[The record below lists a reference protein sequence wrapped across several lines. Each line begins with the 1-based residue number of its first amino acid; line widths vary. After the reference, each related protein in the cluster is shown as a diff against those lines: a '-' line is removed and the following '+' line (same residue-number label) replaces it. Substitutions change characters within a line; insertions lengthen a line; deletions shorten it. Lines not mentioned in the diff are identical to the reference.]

1 MDTLLKEL
9 LSAKMR
15 AFEDA
20 MSDDG
25 RIWKAS
31 QAKYDEMLS
40 AQNRYTD
47 KDVFQ
52 AYKDRELISQL
63 SACRLGNVRG

>member
-1 MDTLLKEL
+1 MDELMKSL

-31 QAKYDEMLS
+31 QAKYDELLS
-40 AQNRYTD
+40 GQNQYTD
-47 KDVFQ
+47 SDVFN
-52 AYKDRELISQL
+52 AYRKMIGD
-63 SACRLGNVRG
+63 

>member
-1 MDTLLKEL
+1 MDELMKTL

-31 QAKYDEMLS
+31 QAKYDELLAS
-40 AQNRYTD
+40 QNLYSDR
-47 KDVFQ
+47 DVFN
-52 AYKDRELISQL
+52 AYREMI
-63 SACRLGNVRG
+63 GD

>member
-1 MDTLLKEL
+1 MEDLLKEL
-9 LSAKMR
+9 LRLKLK

-31 QAKYDEMLS
+31 QAKYDEMLAS
-40 AQNRYTD
+40 QNKYTD

-52 AYKDRELISQL
+52 AYKDRELIS
-63 SACRLGNVRG
+63 

>member
-1 MDTLLKEL
+1 MKSL
-9 LSAKMR
+9 LSAKMK

-31 QAKYDEMLS
+31 QAKYDEMLAS
-40 AQNRYTD
+40 QNKYTD
-47 KDVFQ
+47 KDVFN
-52 AYKDRELISQL
+52 AYRKMIGD
-63 SACRLGNVRG
+63 

>member
-1 MDTLLKEL
+1 MDELMKSL

-31 QAKYDEMLS
+31 QTKYDEMLS
-40 AQNRYTD
+40 AQSQYTD
-47 KDVFQ
+47 KDVFN
-52 AYKDRELISQL
+52 AYRKMIGD
-63 SACRLGNVRG
+63 

>member
-1 MDTLLKEL
+1 MENLLKEL
-9 LSAKMR
+9 LSAKMK

-31 QAKYDEMLS
+31 QAKYDEMLAS
-40 AQNRYTD
+40 QNKYTD

-52 AYKDRELISQL
+52 AYKDRELIS
-63 SACRLGNVRG
+63 

>member
-1 MDTLLKEL
+1 MENLLKEL
-9 LSAKMR
+9 LSAKMK

-31 QAKYDEMLS
+31 QAKYDELL
-40 AQNRYTD
+40 ACQNKYTD
-47 KDVFQ
+47 KDVFN
-52 AYKDRELISQL
+52 AYRKMIGD
-63 SACRLGNVRG
+63 

>member
-1 MDTLLKEL
+1 MNELMKSL

-25 RIWKAS
+25 RIWKIS
-31 QAKYDEMLS
+31 QAKYDELL
-40 AQNRYTD
+40 ACQNMYSD
-47 KDVFQ
+47 KDVFN
-52 AYKDRELISQL
+52 AYRKMIGD
-63 SACRLGNVRG
+63 

>member
-1 MDTLLKEL
+1 MDELMKTL

-31 QAKYDEMLS
+31 QAKYDELLS
-40 AQNRYTD
+40 CQNVYSD
-47 KDVFQ
+47 KDVFN
-52 AYKDRELISQL
+52 AYRTMIGD
-63 SACRLGNVRG
+63 

>member
-1 MDTLLKEL
+1 MEDLLKEL
-9 LSAKMR
+9 LRLKLK

-40 AQNRYTD
+40 SQNKYTD

-52 AYKDRELISQL
+52 AYKDRELIS
-63 SACRLGNVRG
+63 

>member
-1 MDTLLKEL
+1 MDELMKTL

-31 QAKYDEMLS
+31 QAKYDELLAS
-40 AQNRYTD
+40 QNLYSD
-47 KDVFQ
+47 MDVFN
-52 AYKDRELISQL
+52 AYRTMIGD
-63 SACRLGNVRG
+63 

>member
-1 MDTLLKEL
+1 MEDLLKEL
-9 LSAKMR
+9 LRLKLK

-31 QAKYDEMLS
+31 QAKYDEMLAS
-40 AQNRYTD
+40 QNKYTD
-47 KDVFQ
+47 KDVFN
-52 AYKDRELISQL
+52 AYKERELL
-63 SACRLGNVRG
+63 S

>member
-1 MDTLLKEL
+1 MENLLKEL
-9 LSAKMR
+9 LSAKMK

-31 QAKYDEMLS
+31 QAKYDELLS
-40 AQNRYTD
+40 GQNQYTD
-47 KDVFQ
+47 SDVFN
-52 AYKDRELISQL
+52 AYRTLI
-63 SACRLGNVRG
+63 GD

>member
-1 MDTLLKEL
+1 MKTL

-31 QAKYDEMLS
+31 QSKYDELLS
-40 AQNRYTD
+40 AQNEYTD
-47 KDVFQ
+47 KDVFN
-52 AYKDRELISQL
+52 AYRTLI
-63 SACRLGNVRG
+63 GD